1 MFSFLATKA
10 LVSFSWTKI
19 TLNTAYGYFQGMRE
33 QASSIEQVFAPLADR
48 HSVNIL
54 KMAYFGFKGSSESYR
69 GNISKKQFYVRLKRL
84 LDMGFIEKRNS
95 VYRTTTFGSLIYNS
109 QIKTVENILAN
120 YWNLKAVDILK
131 SRQDFPSSQ
140 KEKVIEEIIQN
151 TGLKNVV
158 NGTHLSGFSVIKDY
172 NKLVLEVTKLMESAQ
187 KEVYLATRYHDP
199 HFSKLM
205 FHKIANEGIVMHLLD
220 GLPDQISVA
229 NRLNAIL
236 RVPPNRET
244 FEMVNKIIKS
254 NRLDLRKAKLSA
266 SFMIVD
272 GTTVCYET
280 TDYVNPEQ
288 FTLAI
293 SHYDD
298 PYLAQRF
305 ISYYQTLAKNAQAPQ
320 LIESVSKR

>member
-1 MFSFLATKA
+1 M
-10 LVSFSWTKI
+10 
-19 TLNTAYGYFQGMRE
+19 YE
-33 QASSIEQVFAPLADR
+33 HASSIEQVFAPLADR
-48 HSVNIL
+48 HSINII
-54 KMAYFGFKGSSESYR
+54 KMAYFGFKGSSDSYK
-69 GNISKKQFYVRLKRL
+69 GNLSKKQFYVRLKRL
-84 LDMGFIEKRNS
+84 LDMGVIEKRNS
-95 VYRTTTFGSLIYNS
+95 VYRTTTFGSLIFNS
-109 QIKTVENILAN
+109 QIKTLENILSN
-120 YWNLKAVDILK
+120 YWNLKAVDVLK

-151 TGLKNVV
+151 TGLKDVV

-172 NKLVLEVTKLMESAQ
+172 NKLILEVTKLMGSAQ

-205 FHKIANEGIVMHLLD
+205 FHKIANEGLMMHLLD
-220 GLPDQISVA
+220 GLPDQITVE

-244 FEMVNKIIKS
+244 FEMVNKIVKS
-254 NRLDLRKAKLSA
+254 NRLDLRKAKLSS
-266 SFMIVD
+266 SFMVVD

-305 ISYYQTLAKNAQAPQ
+305 ISHYQTLAKDAKAPQ
-320 LIESVSKR
+320 LIESMPKR

>member
-1 MFSFLATKA
+1 MATLRKMP
-10 LVSFSWTKI
+10 
-19 TLNTAYGYFQGMRE
+19 Q
-33 QASSIEQVFAPLADR
+33 QATSIEQVFSLLADR
-48 HSVNIL
+48 HSLNIM
-54 KMAYFGFKGSSESYR
+54 KMAYFGFKGSSENYR

-84 LDMGFIEKRNS
+84 RDLGFVEKRDS
-95 VYRTTTFGSLIYNS
+95 VYRTTTFGSLVYNGN
-109 QIKTVENILAN
+109 IKTLEDVLAN
-120 YWNLKAVDILK
+120 YWNLKAVDVLK
-131 SRQDFPSSQ
+131 SRQDFPLYQ

-151 TGLKNVV
+151 TSLKGLV

-172 NKLVLEVTKLMESAQ
+172 NRLVLEVIKLMESAQ

-205 FHKIANEGIVMHLLD
+205 FHKVANEGLMMHMLD
-220 GLPDQISVA
+220 GLPDQISVE

-244 FEMVNKIIKS
+244 FEMVNNIIRS
-254 NRLDLRKAKLSA
+254 GRFELRSAKLTA
-266 SFMIVD
+266 SFMVVD

-305 ISYYQTLAKNAQAPQ
+305 ISYYRTLVKDAPVPQ
-320 LIESVSKR
+320 LFQSIRRK

>member
-1 MFSFLATKA
+1 MT
-10 LVSFSWTKI
+10 
-19 TLNTAYGYFQGMRE
+19 E
-33 QASSIEQVFAPLADR
+33 QATSLEQVFGLLADR
-48 HSVNIL
+48 HSLNIM
-54 KMAYFGFKGSSESYR
+54 KMAYFGFKGSSENYK

-84 LDMGFIEKRNS
+84 RELGFIEKRDS
-95 VYRTTTFGSLIYNS
+95 VYRTTTFGSLVYNGN
-109 QIKTVENILAN
+109 IKTLEDVLAN
-120 YWNLKAVDILK
+120 YWNLKAVDVLK
-131 SRQDFPSSQ
+131 SRQDFPLQQ

-151 TGLKNVV
+151 TSLKGVV

-172 NKLVLEVTKLMESAQ
+172 NRLVLEVIKLMESAQ
-187 KEVYLATRYHDP
+187 KEVYMASRYHDP

-205 FHKIANEGIVMHLLD
+205 FQKVANEGLMMHLLD
-220 GLPDQISVA
+220 GLPDQISVE

-244 FEMVNKIIKS
+244 FEMVNSIIKS
-254 NRLDLRKAKLSA
+254 GRFELRKAKLSA
-266 SFMIVD
+266 SFMVVD

-280 TDYVNPEQ
+280 TDYTNPEQ

-305 ISYYQTLAKNAQAPQ
+305 ITYYRTLAKDAKLPQ
-320 LIESVSKR
+320 ISESIRRK

>member
-1 MFSFLATKA
+1 
-10 LVSFSWTKI
+10 
-19 TLNTAYGYFQGMRE
+19 
-33 QASSIEQVFAPLADR
+33 
-48 HSVNIL
+48 
-54 KMAYFGFKGSSESYR
+54 
-69 GNISKKQFYVRLKRL
+69 
-84 LDMGFIEKRNS
+84 MGFIEKRDS
-95 VYRTTTFGSLIYNS
+95 LYKTTTFGSLVYNGH
-109 QIKTVENILAN
+109 IKMLEDVLAN
-120 YWNLKAVDILK
+120 YWNLKAVDVLK
-131 SRQDFPSSQ
+131 SRQDFPLHE

-151 TGLKNVV
+151 TSLKGLV

-172 NKLVLEVTKLMESAQ
+172 NRLVLEVIKLMESAQ

-205 FHKIANEGIVMHLLD
+205 FHKIANEGLMMHMLD
-220 GLPDQISVA
+220 GLPEQVGVE

-244 FEMVNKIIKS
+244 FEMVNNIIRS
-254 NRLDLRKAKLSA
+254 GRFELRKANLSA
-266 SFMIVD
+266 SFMVVD

-280 TDYVNPEQ
+280 TDYLNPEQ

-305 ISYYQTLAKNAQAPQ
+305 ISYYRTLIKDAPVPKLFQ
-320 LIESVSKR
+320 SIRRR

>member
-1 MFSFLATKA
+1 
-10 LVSFSWTKI
+10 V
-19 TLNTAYGYFQGMRE
+19 LNISHGQSIKMLG
-33 QASSIEQVFAPLADR
+33 QANSTEEVFRVLADR
-48 HSVNIL
+48 YSLNIVR
-54 KMAYFGFKGSSESYR
+54 MAYFGLKSSSMNYKS
-69 GNISKKQFYVRLKRL
+69 NISKKQFYSRLKRL
-84 LDMGFIEKRNS
+84 RNMGIIEKRNS
-95 VYRTTTFGSLIYNS
+95 VYKTTTFGSLIYNG
-109 QIKTVENILAN
+109 QINALENIIAN
-120 YWNLKAVDILK
+120 YWNLKAVDVLK
-131 SRQDFPSSQ
+131 AKQDFPLRE
-140 KEKVIEEIIQN
+140 KEKLIEEMIQN
-151 TGLKNVV
+151 TSLKSIV

-172 NKLVLEVTKLMESAQ
+172 NKLVLEVTRLLESAE
-187 KEVYLATRYHDP
+187 KEVYMATRYYDL
-199 HFSKLM
+199 HFSRLM
-205 FHKIANEGIVMHLLD
+205 FHKVANEGLMMHLLD

-254 NRLDLRKAKLSA
+254 KRFELRKAKLSA
-266 SFMIVD
+266 SFMVVD

-305 ISYYQTLAKNAQAPQ
+305 ISYYQTLAKDANAPQ
-320 LIESVSKR
+320 FIQSIQKK